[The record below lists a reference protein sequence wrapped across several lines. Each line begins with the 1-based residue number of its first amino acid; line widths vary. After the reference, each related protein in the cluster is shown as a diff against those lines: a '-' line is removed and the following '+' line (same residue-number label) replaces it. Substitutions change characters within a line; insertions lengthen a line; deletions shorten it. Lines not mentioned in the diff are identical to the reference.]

1 MKDSA
6 FLDLGV
12 IHQAFSLREENPKD
26 DTFRSVLCELSNLIP
41 SFKYSLFYS
50 SCPVQLLDV

>member
-26 DTFRSVLCELSNLIP
+26 DTFRSVLCELSN
-41 SFKYSLFYS
+41 Y
-50 SCPVQLLDV
+50 LLLNTIV

>member
-26 DTFRSVLCELSNLIP
+26 DTFRSVLCELSNYLLLNTI
-41 SFKYSLFYS
+41 S
-50 SCPVQLLDV
+50 STLLVLYNCLM